1 MNSLKEI
8 NAFVE
13 AYGRIFGYVP
23 KDDVEHIVFMLVN
36 DEDEE
41 EVYERFPDATS
52 VLDAFYMWNTAKN
65 FTQGV
70 FK

>member
-1 MNSLKEI
+1 MNTLKEI

-23 KDDVEHIVFMLVN
+23 KDDVENIVFMTVN
-36 DEDEE
+36 EVDEE

-52 VLDAFYMWNTAKN
+52 VLEAFYIWNTAKN
-65 FTQGV
+65 FNQGI

>member
-1 MNSLKEI
+1 MNTLKEI

-13 AYGRIFGYVP
+13 AYGRIFGNVP
-23 KDDVEHIVFMLVN
+23 KDDVEHIVFMTVN
-36 DEDEE
+36 EVDEE

-52 VLDAFYMWNTAKN
+52 VLNAFYLWNTAKN
-65 FTQGV
+65 FNQGI